1 MMRRSLYYESFHSH
15 LSYVCTVWG
24 QGITEN
30 FRVSILKRKAA
41 RIISFENLNAHS
53 NPPFYKLKIT
63 KDVELISVEESNFVN
78 KYFS

>member
-1 MMRRSLYYESFHSH
+1 MSALF
-15 LSYVCTVWG
+15 G
-24 QGITEN
+24 EN

-63 KDVELISVEESNFVN
+63 KDVELISVEESNFVD